1 MTAQIP
7 VVPTVA
13 DGLDTDAQPVAAK
26 PRKHLLAMVRVY
38 RPAWRGALTGGLAIA
53 LGLALV
59 PVKAAESRMTSDA
72 RSNLHH
78 SERVMSDSWVTT
90 KVKSELLAKSIGDGT
105 NVSVKTT
112 RGIVVLTGTLASQDA
127 VNDAK
132 RIAEHVKGVKRVD
145 SSGLKIGS
153 R

>member
-1 MTAQIP
+1 MK
-7 VVPTVA
+7 
-13 DGLDTDAQPVAAK
+13 LDTENK
-26 PRKHLLAMVRVY
+26 CMVRVH

-59 PVKAAESRMTSDA
+59 PAKAEDSSMTSEAKSDMH
-72 RSNLHH
+72 R
-78 SERVMSDSWVTT
+78 SERVMSDSWITT
-90 KVKSELLAKSIGDGT
+90 KVKSELLANSISDGT

-112 RGIVVLTGTLASQDA
+112 HGVVVLTGTLASQDA
-127 VNDAK
+127 VSGAK

-145 SSGLKIGS
+145 SSGLTVGP